1 MTTAP
6 ATTALN
12 AWVGRPPANWR
23 TNRLKW
29 HVSLSSDRPTEDE
42 IERLPY
48 IANEDIASWT
58 GKLVN
63 PDPKPVDAD
72 SRRFHRDDVL
82 FNKLRPYLAKVYHA
96 DFDGLSSGELLCLR
110 PSFDVWPRYLF
121 YVVSSKA
128 FIDAVDAETFGS
140 KMPRADW
147 DIVGDQPLP
156 LPPLETQKRIA
167 GFLDEK
173 TAQIDGLIAKKQAL
187 LEHLAEKRQAIVTQ
201 AVTKGLN
208 RAAPMKDSGVEW
220 LGPIPAHWELKR
232 LSFVSTIIDCKHR
245 TPEYIDS
252 GIPLVST
259 SEISPYRIDYETRR
273 RVSEEEFALM
283 SEGGRRPRRDDIIY
297 SRNASVGSAARVHD
311 DREICLGQDLCLVR
325 STEISQDFI
334 EHFLNSTACLLIS
347 TEN

>member
-1 MTTAP
+1 M
-6 ATTALN
+6 
-12 AWVGRPPANWR
+12 
-23 TNRLKW
+23 
-29 HVSLSSDRPTEDE
+29 SLSSDRPTEDE

-220 LGPIPAHWELKR
+220 LGPIPAHWEIKR

-245 TPEYIDS
+245 TPEYN
-252 GIPLVST
+252 
-259 SEISPYRIDYETRR
+259 R
-273 RVSEEEFALM
+273 
-283 SEGGRRPRRDDIIY
+283 
-297 SRNASVGSAARVHD
+297 
-311 DREICLGQDLCLVR
+311 
-325 STEISQDFI
+325 
-334 EHFLNSTACLLIS
+334 
-347 TEN
+347 